1 MVFREDILNRKFWP
15 EELYLYPEPN
25 KKHMLKNCLFFCV
38 YDEKQEKYLFLN
50 DGRVYLK
57 NTIES
62 LLPRHSRLECLF
74 FGDMTRVNE
83 LDKEDQYHW
92 DTEITQNLKIFA
104 LCEDFYGPL
113 PKGAHSVLKKLDME
127 QKITVSDYLQI
138 EKMFI
143 LEQVKILRNSIGQKS
158 LLEFER

>member
-25 KKHMLKNCLFFCV
+25 KKHILKNCLFFCV
-38 YDEKQEKYLFLN
+38 YDEEKKMYFFIN
-50 DGRVYLK
+50 DGKAYPK
-57 NTIES
+57 DTIDS

-74 FGDMTRVNE
+74 VGDMTRVNE
-83 LDKEDQYHW
+83 IDKEDQYHW

-113 PKGAHSVLKKLDME
+113 PKGAHSVLKNIDME
-127 QKITVSDYLQI
+127 QKITVRDYLQI
-138 EKMFI
+138 EKMFV
-143 LEQVKILRNSIGQKS
+143 LEQVKVLKNSTSQKS
-158 LLEFER
+158 LFEFER